1 MTDGKIGNEHPDPV
15 FENEKDEEQHIE
27 TKEQVHGAVRATEGE
42 HAMTLREALR
52 QYPKA
57 VYWSC
62 WFSMALVMQGFDH
75 AFIYGFIGFPPFEK
89 KYGVPTSDGGFEV
102 PANDQA
108 AITNCVAAG
117 EIVGLL
123 INGWLADWL
132 GYRKVMAGSLVLFMA
147 FVFLQFFAV
156 DIAMYIGAELAL
168 GVPWGVFQTITT
180 TYAAEISP
188 GALRPYLTMFIPGC
202 WCVGYLIGTAI
213 IRGFLQMEGQWA
225 YRIPFALQW
234 IPPIPILIAVYFAPE
249 SPWWLLSK
257 DRIEE
262 ATAMLKRLRAK
273 DSSEEG
279 LMDTLD
285 MMQHTIR
292 VEAEMKQK
300 ATYRALFNKQNLR
313 RTEIVFWVYTSQQMC
328 AQLMSYI
335 VYFLQEAGLSTSI
348 SFEMAMGQY
357 ALGTVAVAVSFLLVP
372 RWGRRTFL
380 LVGLGYS
387 ALTTFVI
394 GFLGLGGTREHPA
407 LANAIGA
414 LLIIQYGVFFG
425 TITPITYTIV
435 SEIPTSVLR
444 TKSVALGRSGYNLIT
459 IIYGQLIPRMIQ
471 ESSWDWGARCGL
483 LWGGIMAI
491 MFVWAFFRVPET
503 KHRTFEEVDLLFANG
518 VGARKFKKAHV
529 DIATGSVNA

>member
-1 MTDGKIGNEHPDPV
+1 MTDGKISNEHPDPV

-156 DIAMYIGAELAL
+156 DIAMYIGAEFAL

-202 WCVGYLIGTAI
+202 WCVGYLIGTQRSDR
-213 IRGFLQMEGQWA
+213 RGYGDAQASSG
-225 YRIPFALQW
+225 
-234 IPPIPILIAVYFAPE
+234 
-249 SPWWLLSK
+249 
-257 DRIEE
+257 
-262 ATAMLKRLRAK
+262 

-471 ESSWDWGARCGL
+471 ESSWDWGGRCGL